1 MGTISNLTDLT
12 LKINST
18 ESTLAK
24 TNNDQSDKLDRHDED
39 EDNINRQEAIDVS
52 QGKKL
57 SVEQEAAKKK
67 RNRHIYKINID
78 ETKHRFLSE
87 LLYLFYFEL
96 IQKFPDS
103 FKIQLLSNYFAL
115 LYKKKDMLCV
125 FQM

>member
-87 LLYLFYFEL
+87 LLYLFYFEM

>member
-39 EDNINRQEAIDVS
+39 EDNINRQEAIDLS

-57 SVEQEAAKKK
+57 SVDQEAAKKK

-87 LLYLFYFEL
+87 LLYLFYFEM

-115 LYKKKDMLCV
+115 LFKKKDMLCV

>member
-1 MGTISNLTDLT
+1 M
-12 LKINST
+12 
-18 ESTLAK
+18 
-24 TNNDQSDKLDRHDED
+24 DRHDED
-39 EDNINRQEAIDVS
+39 EDAINRQEALYLS
-52 QGKKL
+52 QGNKL

-87 LLYLFYFEL
+87 LLYLFYFEM

-125 FQM
+125 FQMWSFIKGKLSMVDQCCHTINE

>member
-87 LLYLFYFEL
+87 LLYLFYFEM
-96 IQKFPDS
+96 IQKFPES

>member
-87 LLYLFYFEL
+87 LLYLFYFEM
-96 IQKFPDS
+96 IQKFPNS

>member
-39 EDNINRQEAIDVS
+39 EDNINRQEAIDLS

-87 LLYLFYFEL
+87 LLYLFYFEM

-115 LYKKKDMLCV
+115 LFKKKDMLCV